1 MDDEYLKRTLECTKP
16 YNIMNEQK
24 HIDHLRDV
32 QRHCGG
38 FQHALIEAWF
48 KADGGNRRTIE
59 EAFPSD
65 HRIPI
70 GRPSRVKYARK
81 CSITGEGMNEGYIVG
96 DCTPVKHEKDLIALI
111 RSWDVDVNKELSDE
125 YILAES
131 YKEEEYYYTEWDDK
145 REYQYEEV
153 NGELIEIQ

>member
-1 MDDEYLKRTLECTKP
+1 
-16 YNIMNEQK
+16 MNEQK

-59 EAFPSD
+59 KAFPHT

-70 GRPSRVKYARK
+70 GRP
-81 CSITGEGMNEGYIVG
+81 
-96 DCTPVKHEKDLIALI
+96 PHKDTEDEACDMLYG
-111 RSWDVDVNKELSDE
+111 VDNN
-125 YILAES
+125 
-131 YKEEEYYYTEWDDK
+131 
-145 REYQYEEV
+145 Q
-153 NGELIEIQ
+153 